1 MARTL
6 DVMARMRRL
15 VVEEARQKLA
25 LCLQAE
31 GRSGAVAREA
41 AEMLVR
47 EREWASALEA
57 DDSVVEAYIAWL
69 PQGNARL
76 AAARE
81 VLGRAEAASVQ
92 ARAQLAVARAAAEAV
107 DRRIAA
113 EAAAEREK
121 ALAREQAALDE
132 VAQLRCGW

>member
-31 GRSGAVAREA
+31 GRSEAVAREA
-41 AEMLVR
+41 AEALMR
-47 EREWASALEA
+47 ERELASALDA
-57 DDSVVEAYIAWL
+57 DDVAVEAYIAWL
-69 PQGNARL
+69 PQGTARL

-81 VLGRAEAASVQ
+81 ALDRAEAASGQ
-92 ARAQLAVARAAAEAV
+92 ARAALAAARAAAEAV

-113 EAAAEREK
+113 AAAVERE
-121 ALAREQAALDE
+121 AMLAREQAALDE
-132 VAQLRCGW
+132 VAQGRRGV